1 MIIKIEDTCGDKLL
15 CGKEL
20 TFSELQ
26 SAVKEIFEKHDENRF
41 AAEFC
46 ARYGYKELPYAA
58 GYFDY
63 LIDIS
68 KRLAFVTKHTFPRM
82 LDNARVLYCSDRGMF
97 DPICYVG
104 GGIAH
109 NVYYFAI
116 CKYDN
121 DGAYYVFSVDENL
134 EVVGDSCWDSVETCM
149 EVMER
154 YGVEWHEHKE
164 SK

>member
-1 MIIKIEDTCGDKLL
+1 MIIKIEHTCGDKLL

-26 SAVKEIFEKHDENRF
+26 NSVKEIFEKHDENSF
-41 AAEFC
+41 VAEFC
-46 ARYGYKELPYAA
+46 ARYGYKELPYAD

-63 LIDIS
+63 LIDLTS
-68 KRLAFVTKHTFPRM
+68 HLAFVSAHTFPRM
-82 LDNARVLYCSDRGMF
+82 LDNARVLYHSDRGTF

-154 YGVEWHEHKE
+154 YGVRWHEHKE